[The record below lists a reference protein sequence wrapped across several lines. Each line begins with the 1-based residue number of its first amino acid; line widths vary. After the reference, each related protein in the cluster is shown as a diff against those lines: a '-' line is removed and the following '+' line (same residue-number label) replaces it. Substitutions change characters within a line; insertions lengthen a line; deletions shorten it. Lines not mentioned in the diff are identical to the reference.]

1 MYQGLRKSWEPDTS
15 LLVQS
20 PHDWSECL
28 MTGQKALYWFGAFIT
43 GPEVLV
49 LAQRYHE
56 LPGSLVTGLGA
67 SRIVRRPTYWSG
79 GLTDDFGDSS
89 GGVQTSEKAFKPL
102 YMETRATALIM
113 TSHENS
119 GLQSDCKASR
129 PI

>member
-1 MYQGLRKSWEPDTS
+1 
-15 LLVQS
+15 
-20 PHDWSECL
+20 

-56 LPGSLVTGLGA
+56 LPGSLVTGLGT
-67 SRIVRRPTYWSG
+67 SRIVRRPGYWSG
-79 GLTDDFGDSS
+79 SLTDDCGDSS

-102 YMETRATALIM
+102 YMRTRATALVT

-119 GLQSDCKASR
+119 GLESGCKVSG
-129 PI
+129 PV